1 MLENHNGNFSFELY
15 DCVTTCIQIADND
28 YNIIYM
34 NPSLKD
40 MFAHAEED
48 IRKALP
54 HFNKEKII
62 GSNMDLFHRDVRH
75 QRKIMDNLKTSVNT
89 QISIGGRDFKLFVVP
104 LFDKNG
110 QRTNIFVEWNDVTFS
125 NFVTK
130 SVINASKATDDVKA
144 KMQAMSSIINT
155 IKDSANAMA
164 KATQAINNIALQTNL
179 LALNAAIEGTRAK
192 EHGLGFMVVAEEVRA
207 LAIRSAKMAEET
219 KTLIEDA
226 ISYSVEGVN
235 VTRETEL
242 AMKVIE
248 QSVIEMGKLVENSN

>member
-1 MLENHNGNFSFELY
+1 MLENQNNNHSFELY
-15 DCVTTCIQIADND
+15 DSVTTCIQIADND

-34 NPSLKD
+34 NPSLKA
-40 MFAHAEED
+40 MFANAEED
-48 IRKALP
+48 IREALP

-62 GSNMDLFHRDVRH
+62 GSNMDFFHKDARH
-75 QRKIMDNLKTSVNT
+75 QRKIMDGLKTSVNA

-110 QRTNIFVEWNDVTFS
+110 QRTNIFVEWADVTFS
-125 NFVTK
+125 NFVTR

-144 KMQAMSSIINT
+144 KMQAMSSIMNT

-164 KATQAINNIALQTNL
+164 KATQAINTIALQTNL

-219 KTLIEDA
+219 KTLIEDS
-226 ISYSVEGVN
+226 ITNSTEGVN
-235 VTRETEL
+235 VTRETQQ
-242 AMKVIE
+242 AIKIIE
-248 QSVIEMGKLVENSN
+248 QSVIEMRKLVDHD

>member
-1 MLENHNGNFSFELY
+1 MLENQNNKLSFELY
-15 DCVTTCIQIADND
+15 DCVKTCIQITDND

-34 NPSLKD
+34 NPSLKK

-48 IRKALP
+48 IRNALP
-54 HFNKEKII
+54 HFDKEKII
-62 GSNMDLFHRDVRH
+62 GSNMDYFHKYPGH
-75 QRKIMDNLKTSVNT
+75 QRKMMDHLTTSVNT

-110 QRTNIFVEWNDVTFS
+110 QRTNIFVEWDDVTFS
-125 NFVTK
+125 NFVTQ
-130 SVINASKATDDVKA
+130 SVSNASKAIDNVKI
-144 KMQAMSSIINT
+144 KMQAMSDIMNT

-192 EHGLGFMVVAEEVRA
+192 EHGLGFMVVAEEVRT

-219 KTLIEDA
+219 KTLIEDSIINSA
-226 ISYSVEGVN
+226 EGVN

-242 AMKVIE
+242 AIKIIE
-248 QSVIEMGKLVENSN
+248 QSVFEMKKLVEKSG